1 MSEITIKAP
10 HPGSTLKELVEACDS
25 LIHID
30 KQFDEALLGEAL
42 AAMMPDTEVPAGW
55 KSSPYPESSEN
66 HQIWCA
72 AQIRHALPRRLR
84 GGDAHARP
92 AGATATATACASTT
106 AAGAAATKVKG
117 LLCRKGLGSTGTYK
131 WDD

>member
-30 KQFDEALLGEAL
+30 KQFDEALLGEVL

-55 KSSPYPESSEN
+55 KSSQYPESSEN

-72 AQIRHALPRRLR
+72 AQFAMHCRGDFEGAMPMFDQLGPRRPPPPVQAPR
-84 GGDAHARP
+84 QRVRRP
-92 AGATATATACASTT
+92 
-106 AAGAAATKVKG
+106 
-117 LLCRKGLGSTGTYK
+117 RR
-131 WDD
+131 

>member
-30 KQFDEALLGEAL
+30 KQFDEALLGEVL

-55 KSSPYPESSEN
+55 KSSPYPESEN
-66 HQIWCA
+66 DQIWCA
-72 AQIRHALPRRLR
+72 AQFAMHCRGDFEGAMRMLDQLGPRRPLPLCKHHGSGC
-84 GGDAHARP
+84 GGHE
-92 AGATATATACASTT
+92 GEGS
-106 AAGAAATKVKG
+106 
-117 LLCRKGLGSTGTYK
+117 LMQKGLGEY
-131 WDD
+131 WHI

>member
-10 HPGSTLKELVEACDS
+10 HPGSTLEEPLEACDS

-30 KQFDEALLGEAL
+30 KQFDEALLGEVL

-72 AQIRHALPRRLR
+72 AQFAMHCRGDFEGAMRMLDQLGPRRPLPPVQAPR
-84 GGDAHARP
+84 QRVRRP
-92 AGATATATACASTT
+92 
-106 AAGAAATKVKG
+106 
-117 LLCRKGLGSTGTYK
+117 RR
-131 WDD
+131 